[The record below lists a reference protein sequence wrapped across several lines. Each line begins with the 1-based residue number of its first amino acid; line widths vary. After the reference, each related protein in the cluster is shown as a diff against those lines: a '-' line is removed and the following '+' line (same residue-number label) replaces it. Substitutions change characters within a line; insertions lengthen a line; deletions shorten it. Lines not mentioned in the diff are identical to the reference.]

1 MLSISVKEF
10 LFWKNK
16 QLSKG
21 GDQQSFDVLLDCIGG
36 ISTSDLNMKILN
48 PKENLHLKKNLE
60 FLESLWEEQL
70 LKACPIQYLCGITFW
85 RDLKLK
91 VTNKVLIPRP
101 ETELIVDIVFNIF
114 KKKSEKLFFA
124 ELGTGSGAISIALAL
139 AYPFSFGV
147 ATDIDQDALE
157 IATKNYKI
165 FSNQSNLK
173 FFCGNWW
180 SPLESFKGKIDLAIS
195 NPPYIPRDTYEKL
208 PKEVKNF
215 EPKIALLGGDDGLKH
230 IREIILKAPLFLKEK
245 GWLILENH
253 FDQSEKVKKLLIK
266 IIILNLSIN
275 YFFTLLIHS
284 FLLVNLIIYLL

>member
-1 MLSISVKEF
+1 MLCISVKEF
-10 LFWKNK
+10 LLWKKK

-21 GDQQSFDVLLDCIGG
+21 GDNQSFVFLIECIGG
-36 ISTSDLNMKILN
+36 ISKGDLNFLSLN
-48 PKENLHLKKNLE
+48 PENKLYLKKNLDH
-60 FLESLWEEQL
+60 LESIWHDHL
-70 LKACPIQYLCGITFW
+70 LNSSPIQYLCGITFW

-114 KKKSEKLFFA
+114 GKKSNKFLFA

-139 AYPFSFGV
+139 AYPLSHGM
-147 ATDIDQDALE
+147 ATDIDQNALE
-157 IATKNYKI
+157 VAIRNYRNSSK
-165 FSNQSNLK
+165 QSNLK

-180 SPLESFKGKIDLAIS
+180 SPLESFKGKLDLAIS

-215 EPKIALLGGDDGLKH
+215 EPKIALLGGEDGLKH
-230 IREIILKAPLFLKEK
+230 IKEIIQKAPLFLKEK

-253 FDQSEKVKKLLIK
+253 FDQSEKVKQLLIK
-266 IIILNLSIN
+266 NQFTSIEIVKDLSGIGRFSIGR
-275 YFFTLLIHS
+275 YK
-284 FLLVNLIIYLL
+284 